1 MDRMR
6 DHWSFEFHSKM
17 SLNSIFGKCDVPQ
30 VGYCTNVHAGR
41 DLPSILRNIDQYSV
55 PIRQMVDPERPM
67 GVGLWFSEESA
78 KQALDGQNLVALE
91 LALSK
96 NQLVPFTLNGFPQG
110 DFHREIV
117 KHDVYLPT
125 WWTEQRLEYT
135 RNLVQILDRILPS
148 GQVGSISTLPI
159 AWGSPKPSDDQMEQA
174 ASNLLTLARE
184 LRHRFETTGRRILI
198 AIEPEPGCCLTDSRS
213 FRGFYNRYFSAPRLS
228 ERDAMCA
235 REFLTICH
243 DVCHAAVMFED
254 QQEEFR
260 LLRHDGIAIG
270 KVQVSSAIEL
280 DWDGLDVA
288 GRRVAMDQLRK
299 FAEDRY
305 LHQTTWVEPSS
316 TSSARSVS
324 LTEDLPTALGSIA
337 ALERLHGKWRVHFHV
352 PIYLDRFESLSSTR
366 GEILRCVDLLSKP
379 GEESPSFSGHFEIET
394 YAWGVLPAELREDSL
409 QRGIA
414 KEFCWFQSLLSTC
427 R

>member
-1 MDRMR
+1 
-6 DHWSFEFHSKM
+6 M
-17 SLNSIFGKCDVPQ
+17 SSNPIFGKYAVPQ

-55 PIRQMVDPERPM
+55 PIRQMVDPELPM
-67 GVGLWFSEESA
+67 GVGLWFSEVSA

-91 LALSK
+91 HSLSK
-96 NQLVPFTLNGFPQG
+96 NQLVPFTFNGFPQG

-135 RNLVQILDRILPS
+135 RNLVQILDRLLPA

-213 FRGFYNRYFSAPRLS
+213 FRSFYNRYFSAPRLS
-228 ERDAMCA
+228 EQDASCA
-235 REFLTICH
+235 REFLTLCH

-260 LLRHDGIAIG
+260 LLRQDGIAIG

-288 GRRVAMDQLRK
+288 GRRVAVDQLRK

-316 TSSARSVS
+316 TSSGRSIS
-324 LTEDLPTALGSIA
+324 LTEDLPKALGGIA
-337 ALERLHGKWRVHFHV
+337 ALESLQGKWRVHFHV
-352 PIYLDRFESLSSTR
+352 PIYLEGFESLSSTR
-366 GEILRCVDLLSKP
+366 GEILRCVDLLLKHGS
-379 GEESPSFSGHFEIET
+379 ESPNFSGHFEIET
-394 YAWGVLPAELREDSL
+394 YAWGVLPAELRQESL

-414 KEFCWFQSLLSTC
+414 KEFCWFLSLLSTC

>member
-1 MDRMR
+1 
-6 DHWSFEFHSKM
+6 M
-17 SLNSIFGKCDVPQ
+17 SLNPTFGKRVVPQ

-55 PIRQMVDPERPM
+55 PIRQLVDPEKPM

-78 KQALDGQNLVALE
+78 KQAMDGQNLVALE

-148 GQVGSISTLPI
+148 EQVGSISTLPI
-159 AWGSPKPSDDQMEQA
+159 AWGNPKPSTEQMERA
-174 ASNLLTLARE
+174 ALNLLTLARE
-184 LRHRFETTGRRILI
+184 LRDRFETTGRRILI
-198 AIEPEPGCCLTDSRS
+198 AIEPEPGCCLTDSQS
-213 FRGFYNRYFSAPRLS
+213 FRDFYNRYFSAPWLS
-228 ERDAMCA
+228 ERDAKCA
-235 REFLTICH
+235 REFLTLCH

-260 LLRHDGIAIG
+260 LLQRDGIAIG

-280 DWDGLDVA
+280 DWDVLDVA
-288 GRRVAMDQLRK
+288 GKRIAVDQLRK

-305 LHQTTWVEPSS
+305 LHQTTWVEPSLAS
-316 TSSARSVS
+316 GERSVS
-324 LTEDLPTALGSIA
+324 LTEDLPRALGRIV
-337 ALERLHGKWRVHFHV
+337 ALESLQGRWRVHFHV
-352 PIYLDRFESLSSTR
+352 PIYLDRFDSLSSTR
-366 GEILRCVDLLSKP
+366 SEIIRCVELLTTS
-379 GEESPSFSGHFEIET
+379 GAGSPSFSGHFEIET
-394 YAWGVLPAELREDSL
+394 YAWGVLPAELREVSL

-414 KEFCWFQSLLSTC
+414 KEFCWFQSLLST
-427 R
+427 